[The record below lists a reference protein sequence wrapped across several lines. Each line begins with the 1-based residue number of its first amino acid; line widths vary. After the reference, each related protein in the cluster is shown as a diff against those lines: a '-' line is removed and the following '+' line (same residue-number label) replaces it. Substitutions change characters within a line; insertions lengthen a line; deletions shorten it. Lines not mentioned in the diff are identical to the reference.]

1 MERLWKTA
9 EFIGYVV
16 DKRLVIE
23 YGASAIKTQSQSRSR
38 PIKNSTFS
46 EVCILNITGLAYSL
60 GHE

>member
-1 MERLWKTA
+1 MERLRETA

-23 YGASAIKTQSQSRSR
+23 YGASAIKSQSRSR
-38 PIKNSTFS
+38 PINNSTFS
-46 EVCILNITGLAYSL
+46 EVCILNLPGLASSL